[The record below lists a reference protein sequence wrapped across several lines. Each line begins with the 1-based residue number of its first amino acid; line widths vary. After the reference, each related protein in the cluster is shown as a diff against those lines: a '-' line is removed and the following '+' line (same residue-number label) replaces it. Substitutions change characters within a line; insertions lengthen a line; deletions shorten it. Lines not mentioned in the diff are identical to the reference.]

1 MAADVMAKYGAR
13 ASTAIIFTYLN
24 RGNSVPRTLRVKY
37 ILWNCPQVIV
47 TWPRWQEVNIG
58 FAFWIDAVRQQAIA
72 WANVDRVLCHHNA
85 VTTK

>member
-1 MAADVMAKYGAR
+1 MAADVMAMYGAR
-13 ASTAIIFTYLN
+13 ASTAIIFTY
-24 RGNSVPRTLRVKY
+24 PRTLRVKY